1 MSLGVGLV
9 GLGEIGQYHLPGIR
23 SSGHAELV
31 AVCDLDAELAERS
44 AAGEAAVCGSLDE
57 VLAIN
62 QVEVVDL
69 CLPHHLHLP
78 AAVQALE
85 AGRHVI
91 LEKPM
96 AIGLPACRE
105 ISAVADR
112 VDRMVGVSHN
122 QIFFEPHR
130 ELARSIE
137 AGELGALRSIRCQL
151 TIGGKYGGWRE
162 DPEAAGGGLLYDA
175 GVHRVYMAQM
185 LGGRVK
191 SVSARMDSPRSE
203 DRFLVSLEFESGVL
217 GTLDGTYYASE
228 GVFDDRIEV
237 VGTEGMAR
245 VRGCE
250 AFFEGYLDGGPMLE
264 TFSGS
269 MWTESSVLDTWNESV
284 ARSVDSILGSFAS
297 SKRPQVDDRAAT
309 ETIQIIEASYR
320 SAEQGGESVG
330 VGDAE

>member
-23 SSGHAELV
+23 SSEHAELV

-44 AAGEAAVCGSLDE
+44 AAREAAVCGSLDE
-57 VLAIN
+57 VLAMD

-122 QIFFEPHR
+122 QIFFLPHQ

-137 AGELGALRSIRCQL
+137 AGDLGGLRSIRCQL

-162 DPEAAGGGLLYDA
+162 DPETAGGGLLYDA

-185 LGGRVK
+185 LGGRVE

-203 DRFLVSLEFESGVL
+203 DRFLVSLQFESGVL
-217 GTLDGTYYASE
+217 GTLDGTYHAPE

-250 AFFEGYLDGGPMLE
+250 AFFEGYLADGPILE
-264 TFSGS
+264 VFSEGS
-269 MWTESSVLDTWNESV
+269 WVPSDVADGWDDSV
-284 ARSVDSILGSFAS
+284 ARSVGAMLASIDSGERPAVDARVAAS
-297 SKRPQVDDRAAT
+297 TVAV
-309 ETIQIIEASYR
+309 IEAAYE
-320 SAEQGGESVG
+320 SAESGGAPVV